1 MVTKVRESDI
11 SELFGPETPIRKYI
25 PVTIMKAAGVMKG
38 PAGNLKQHEQH
49 VYLYISYREQAT
61 EEKKTSQIMFS
72 FCIICQRSK
81 MHS

>member
-38 PAGNLKQHEQH
+38 PAGNLK
-49 VYLYISYREQAT
+49 
-61 EEKKTSQIMFS
+61 
-72 FCIICQRSK
+72 
-81 MHS
+81 